1 MNAIIARLAA
11 SREVQSVKPWV
22 SLRLGV
28 LSIDIEF
35 PSGPETAGWDEQV
48 FRQISKL
55 HHLSK
60 MHLNRYGISRNH
72 ILGGGNG
79 TRGLQLKVQSGM
91 TLLAPVWRL
100 TYLEFI
106 GTSQRMDEQDVLW
119 ILNQWPR
126 LEMLSRD
133 FHENI
138 DVRKTLWQLA
148 LTTYK
153 DLQVPFG
160 FHENYDSHD
169 DYYDEGIEA
178 QEDDDHLFFDDDVSV
193 IFY

>member
-1 MNAIIARLAA
+1 
-11 SREVQSVKPWV
+11 
-22 SLRLGV
+22 
-28 LSIDIEF
+28 
-35 PSGPETAGWDEQV
+35 
-48 FRQISKL
+48 
-55 HHLSK
+55 
-60 MHLNRYGISRNH
+60 
-72 ILGGGNG
+72 
-79 TRGLQLKVQSGM
+79 
-91 TLLAPVWRL
+91 
-100 TYLEFI
+100 
-106 GTSQRMDEQDVLW
+106 MDEQDVLW